1 MTSDPIF
8 DRWCVYCTAQL
19 VQGVRAVHIA
29 TRRIRPRSLVAV
41 LVLMATVADAH
52 AQSVARTT
60 RPRIGVAFG
69 GGSARGLAHVGVV
82 RWFEEHHIPID
93 RVAGTSMGGL
103 VGGAFCSGMSAD
115 DLTALLEKTDWD
127 QMFGFT
133 SFPFKN
139 VRRKEDARIYP
150 SRIELGAKKGLTLPL
165 ALNSGQQVDFLLA
178 RIAGPYMTLSS
189 FDDLPTPF
197 RAVAVDLVSSQ
208 QIVLDAGSLATAM
221 RATMSLPGVFPPVE
235 HDGHVLV
242 DGGVLNNVPADV
254 VRAMGADVVVAIDV
268 SVMRDSGTRRSLVG
282 LIGETLDVMMRANAR
297 ASLKAA
303 DIVINPPL
311 KGFDSLDWR
320 HSAELAAAGYA
331 AADALKDKLLPLA
344 VSDTEW
350 TEYQE
355 RRRTRRKTTFAIP
368 RFVSVEGAAAADRIR
383 IEELLRARLDK
394 PLDIDALERYLET
407 LTGLDRYETVGWQL
421 LEVDGRVGLRVDA
434 RPKDHA
440 PPFLMLGIN
449 LQNTTRD
456 DFGLQLAA
464 RYLTFDAVGSGSE
477 LRLDAAIGEQPH
489 IGAELYR
496 PIRSSPLFVTL
507 AAGARQR
514 ILNFVSDDVVVAR
527 YSEVRSSVGVD
538 VGANLGRDE
547 DVRVGI
553 DYGRLN
559 TNLEAGSPDLPELHG
574 PDTRLRL
581 AWRHDGQD
589 SPVVPS
595 RGVLSIGSIH
605 HILRSPAPP
614 PGFSTERT
622 NDGITQAEIRGSI
635 FWSPRQQHRAFLS
648 GGAGTTWGRPLAS
661 EQFMLG
667 TPLRLG
673 AYDLGEI
680 RGDNYAV
687 LTLGYLRRVARL
699 PDFLGGPIY
708 MGGWVENG
716 SAFDDIARM
725 QIKTNVSAGAIG
737 DTLIGPMLVGGSFA
751 FNGAWRYY
759 IAIGRLF

>member
-1 MTSDPIF
+1 M
-8 DRWCVYCTAQL
+8 
-19 VQGVRAVHIA
+19 HIP
-29 TRRIRPRSLVAV
+29 TRRIRPRSLVAI
-41 LVLMATVADAH
+41 LVLMATAADAD
-52 AQSVARTT
+52 AQSPARTA

-93 RVAGTSMGGL
+93 LVAGTSMGGL

-139 VRRKEDARIYP
+139 VRRKEDARAYP
-150 SRIELGAKKGLTLPL
+150 SRIELGAKRGLTLPL
-165 ALNSGQQVDFLLA
+165 ALNSGQQVDFMLA
-178 RIAGPYMTLSS
+178 RIAAPYMTLRS

-197 RAVAVDLVSSQ
+197 RAVAIDLVSAQ
-208 QIVLDAGSLATAM
+208 PVVLDRGSLATAM

-235 HDGHVLV
+235 RDGQVLV
-242 DGGVLNNVPADV
+242 DGGALNNVPADV
-254 VRAMGADVVVAIDV
+254 VRAMGADLVVAIDV
-268 SVMRDSGTRRSLVG
+268 SMTNDSGTVSRSMVG
-282 LIGETLDVMMRANAR
+282 LMGQTIDVMMRANTR
-297 ASLKAA
+297 ATLKTA

-311 KGFDSLDWR
+311 KEFDSLDWR
-320 HSAELAAAGYA
+320 RSAELAAAGYG
-331 AADALKDKLLPLA
+331 AADALKDMLLPLA
-344 VSDTEW
+344 VSDADW
-350 TEYQE
+350 NAYQE
-355 RRRTRRKTTFAIP
+355 QRRTRRRKTFAIP
-368 RFVSVEGAAAADRIR
+368 RFVSVEGAAAADRDR
-383 IEELLRARLDK
+383 IEELLAARLDA

-421 LEVDGRVGLRVDA
+421 QEVDGRVGLRVNA

-440 PPFLMLGIN
+440 PPFLMLGIT
-449 LQNTTRD
+449 LQNTTRN

-464 RYLTFDAVGSGSE
+464 RYLTFDAIGSGSE
-477 LRLDAAIGEQPH
+477 LRIDAAIGEQPQ
-489 IGAELYR
+489 IGAEIYR
-496 PIRSSPLFVTL
+496 PIRSSPLFVGLHAT
-507 AAGARQR
+507 AREH
-514 ILNFVSDDVVVAR
+514 IINFISDDVVVAR
-527 YSEVRSSVGVD
+527 YSEVRSSVGAD
-538 VGANLGRDE
+538 VGANLGRNE

-559 TNLEAGSPDLPELHG
+559 TNLETGSPDLPELHG

-581 AWRHDGQD
+581 VWRHDGQD
-589 SPVVPS
+589 SPVIPS

-605 HILRSPAPP
+605 HILRTPALP
-614 PGFSTERT
+614 PGFPTDRM

-635 FWSPRQQHRAFLS
+635 FWAPRQQHRAFLS
-648 GGAGTTWGRPLAS
+648 GGAGTTWGHPLAS

-667 TPLRLG
+667 SPLRLG

-687 LTLGYLRRVARL
+687 FTLGYLRRVARL

-708 MGGWVENG
+708 LGGWVENG
-716 SAFDDIARM
+716 SAFNDIARM
-725 QIKTNVSAGAIG
+725 AVKTNVSAGSIA
-737 DTLIGPMLVGGSFA
+737 DTLIGPMLLGASFDVG
-751 FNGAWRYY
+751 GAWRYY
-759 IAIGRLF
+759 VAIGRLF